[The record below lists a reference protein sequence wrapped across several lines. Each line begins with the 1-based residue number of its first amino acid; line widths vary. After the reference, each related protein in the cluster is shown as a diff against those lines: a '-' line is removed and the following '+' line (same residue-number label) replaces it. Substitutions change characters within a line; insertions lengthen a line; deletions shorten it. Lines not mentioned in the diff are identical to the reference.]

1 VISFQVEGDKMG
13 TTDSIQSEPLASSTT
28 PITTVPEPPPI
39 AIQGRIGMA
48 MFLIVG
54 FLLGVIVLMDLLS
67 AIFR

>member
-1 VISFQVEGDKMG
+1 MG
-13 TTDSIQSEPLASSTT
+13 TTDSFQSEPLASSTT
-28 PITTVPEPPPI
+28 PITTVPESPPI

-54 FLLGVIVLMDLLS
+54 LLLGITILIDLLS